1 MPNNFYKKYQKLLFK
16 QKKIDE
22 EIEQLQKECPHE
34 SISIKPESDTGN
46 WSRSED
52 SYSVDVKCDD
62 CGMYK
67 FYDSEVHQEQYNY
80 WMGKR

>member
-1 MPNNFYKKYQKLLFK
+1 MSNSYSKKYQKLVLK

-22 EIEQLQKECPHE
+22 EIEQLQNSCPHE
-34 SISIKPESDTGN
+34 NVNIKPESDTGN
-46 WSRSED
+46 WDRSDD
-52 SYSVDVKCDD
+52 SYSVVVECDD

-67 FYDSEVHQEQYNY
+67 FYDSDCHPEMYKY